1 MASFHADLVF
11 WLKYVALFVFFAMG
25 VSLSWSKI
33 ETINLP
39 NQLTRQGMLAGL
51 IAGILVI
58 FGNPKAILFY
68 IGILPGF
75 FNVVGLQ
82 PIDVAVIGGLSAL
95 VPFLDNLVLALMF
108 DHVSKMLNSPV
119 LRLRVN
125 RITGVVL
132 ICVGGL
138 IFINR

>member
-11 WLKYVALFVFFAMG
+11 WLKYVAVFVFFAMG

-108 DHVSKMLNSPV
+108 DHVSKMLNSSV
-119 LRLRVN
+119 LRQRIN

-138 IFINR
+138 IFIS

>member
-1 MASFHADLVF
+1 MV
-11 WLKYVALFVFFAMG
+11 
-25 VSLSWSKI
+25 
-33 ETINLP
+33 
-39 NQLTRQGMLAGL
+39 AGL

-58 FGNPKAILFY
+58 LGNPKAILFY

-75 FNVVGLQ
+75 FNVGGLQ

-95 VPFLDNLVLALMF
+95 VPFLGNLVLALMF

-138 IFINR
+138 IFIS